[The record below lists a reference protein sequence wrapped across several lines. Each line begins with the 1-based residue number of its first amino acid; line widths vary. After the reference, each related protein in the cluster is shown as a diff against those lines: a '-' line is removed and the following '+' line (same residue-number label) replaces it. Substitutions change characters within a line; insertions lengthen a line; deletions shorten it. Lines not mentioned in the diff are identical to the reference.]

1 MVHEHL
7 APLRLDRRAVRRRG
21 WISPE
26 ELSRELASLPDVA
39 SKIAEPEP
47 EASEAPATGEGGA
60 EGSRA

>member
-7 APLRLDRRAVRRRG
+7 RSLQLDRRAIRRRG

-39 SKIAEPEP
+39 AKIEEPAP
-47 EASEAPATGEGGA
+47 ETGETPPASPGQA
-60 EGSRA
+60 EGSRE